1 MLAIKYFKMSLD
13 IKPSKI
19 SLVIGASSVGTLIE
33 WYDFYIFGMLATIIS
48 KQFFPSDA
56 GTSALLS
63 TLAIFAAGF
72 IVRPFGALVFGR
84 LGDLI
89 GRKYTFLLTLV
100 LMGGSTFA
108 IGLVPGFATIGWAAP
123 ILVLILR
130 LVQGL
135 ALGGEYGGAATY
147 VAEHAPANRRGF
159 WTSWIQTTATL
170 GLFLALGVIILIRSN
185 QGVEAF
191 SSEWGGWRYP
201 FWMSIILVGVSIL
214 IRMKMSESPMFT
226 KLKSEGKT
234 STNPLK
240 ESFGHKANFKMVLLA
255 LFGAVMGQGVIW
267 YTGQFYAQSFI
278 ETVCKVEFVQS
289 RNLMLWA
296 ILFATP
302 FFVVFGYL
310 SDRIGRKWIMMFGML
325 AGILTYRPIY
335 QYFLDATNA
344 KNRTEKIDLA
354 HTVVSEKLA
363 IVDEKVCTKLYVVQK
378 IDTAYTDGAKFSYT
392 KTDTLFLTDIVKE
405 ASTGSIYYTQPNAMD
420 ATKLDTIVVK
430 LKPAKGA
437 ILDASKSQEV
447 TIAAASLKPNIVVE
461 KTLDHDTYWNLIW
474 LVFIQILYVTMVY
487 GPIAAFLVEL
497 FPTKIRYTSMSL
509 PYHIGNGV
517 FGGLVPFLGTLIVE
531 FTKTADKPAGDPLAG
546 LWYPIGVASICLFI
560 GVIYL
565 TNKVDKEVMD

>member
-1 MLAIKYFKMSLD
+1 MSN
-13 IKPSKI
+13 KI
-19 SLVIGASSVGTLIE
+19 NSEKGMGFVIGASSVGTLIE

-48 KQFFPSDA
+48 KQFFPEDS

-89 GRKYTFLLTLV
+89 GRKYTFLLTLI

-108 IGLVPGFATIGWAAP
+108 IGLVPGFKTIGWAAP
-123 ILVLILR
+123 ILVLVLR

-147 VAEHAPANRRGF
+147 VAEHAPAHRRGY

-170 GLFLALGVIILIRSN
+170 GLFLALGIIILIRQG
-185 QGVEAF
+185 QGVEKF

-201 FWMSIILVGVSIL
+201 FWISLLLVIVSII
-214 IRMKMSESPMFT
+214 IRMRMSESPMFA
-226 KLKSEGKT
+226 KVKAEGKT
-234 STNPLK
+234 SVNPLK
-240 ESFGHKANFKMVLLA
+240 ESFGHRANFKMVLLA

-278 ETVCKVEFVQS
+278 ENICKVNFVES
-289 RNLMLWA
+289 RNILLVA

-302 FFVVFGYL
+302 FFVVFGAL
-310 SDRIGRKWIMMFGML
+310 SDKIGRKWIMLLGML
-325 AGILTYRPIY
+325 LGILAYRPIY
-335 QYFLDATNA
+335 KSFLEWTNPANKRDMVDVSKTTKSDPLATVDA
-344 KNRTEKIDLA
+344 KDKKKI
-354 HTVVSEKLA
+354 TVA
-363 IVDEKVCTKLYVVQK
+363 IKYDSV
-378 IDTAYTDGAKFSYT
+378 YTDGAIYSFT
-392 KTDTLFLTDIVKE
+392 KVDTLHTISDYTGHT
-405 ASTGSIYYTQPNAMD
+405 ASIGYIIANKDNPNQ
-420 ATKLDTIVVK
+420 LDTVLAKAKAATGVVLSEGTSYVQVEK
-430 LKPAKGA
+430 KSAKPGV
-437 ILDASKSQEV
+437 V
-447 TIAAASLKPNIVVE
+447 TE
-461 KTLDHDTYWNLIW
+461 KTLDSSTYWKFIL
-474 LVFIQILYVTMVY
+474 LVFIQIIFVTMVY
-487 GPIAAFLVEL
+487 GPMAAFLVEL

-546 LWYPIGVASICLFI
+546 LWYPIGIAALCLII
-560 GVIYL
+560 GTIYL
-565 TNKVDKEVMD
+565 SNKIDRNVMD

>member
-1 MLAIKYFKMSLD
+1 MSN
-13 IKPSKI
+13 KI
-19 SLVIGASSVGTLIE
+19 NSEKGMGFVIGASSVGTLIE

-48 KQFFPSDA
+48 KQFFPEDS

-89 GRKYTFLLTLV
+89 GRKYTFLLTLI

-108 IGLVPGFATIGWAAP
+108 IGLVPGFKSIGWAAP
-123 ILVLILR
+123 IIVLVLR

-147 VAEHAPANRRGF
+147 VAEHAPAHRRGY

-170 GLFLALGVIILIRSN
+170 GLFLALGIIILIRQG
-185 QGVEAF
+185 QGVEKF

-201 FWMSIILVGVSIL
+201 FWISLVLVIVSII
-214 IRMKMSESPMFT
+214 IRMRMSESPMFA
-226 KLKSEGKT
+226 KVKAEGKT
-234 STNPLK
+234 SVNPLK
-240 ESFGHKANFKMVLLA
+240 ESFGHRANFKMVLLA

-278 ETVCKVEFVQS
+278 ENICKVNFVES
-289 RNLMLWA
+289 RNILLVA

-302 FFVVFGYL
+302 FFVVFGAL
-310 SDRIGRKWIMMFGML
+310 SDKIGRKWIMLLGML
-325 AGILTYRPIY
+325 LGILAYRPIY
-335 QYFLDATNA
+335 KSFLDWTNPANKRDMVDVSKTTKSDPLATVDA
-344 KNRTEKIDLA
+344 KDKKKI
-354 HTVVSEKLA
+354 TVA
-363 IVDEKVCTKLYVVQK
+363 IKYDSV
-378 IDTAYTDGAKFSYT
+378 YTDGAIYSFT
-392 KTDTLFLTDIVKE
+392 KVDTLHTIADYTGHT
-405 ASTGSIYYTQPNAMD
+405 ASIAYIIANKDNPNQ
-420 ATKLDTIVVK
+420 LDTVMTKAKTATGVVLPEGTSYVQVEK
-430 LKPAKGA
+430 KSVKPGV
-437 ILDASKSQEV
+437 V
-447 TIAAASLKPNIVVE
+447 TE
-461 KTLDHDTYWNLIW
+461 KTLDSGTYWKFIL
-474 LVFIQILYVTMVY
+474 LVFVQIIFVTMVY
-487 GPIAAFLVEL
+487 GPMAAFLVEL

-546 LWYPIGVASICLFI
+546 LWYPIGIAALCLII
-560 GVIYL
+560 GTIYL
-565 TNKVDKEVMD
+565 SNKIDRNVMD